1 VDATYP
7 LTQAAVGR
15 TAWESAIAP
24 FGAAPGCD
32 LPQAVEASAAAGR
45 LPPFAV
51 DLARLEWHWHRTLG
65 MPAPSRANLE
75 EVVINPTLGLV
86 KTAWKVASAFASEVV
101 RAGMSV
107 ERGEEWC
114 LMWRHPDDGA
124 PRFRTATP
132 DELLVLKMIA
142 EQTPREDVAAAHQ
155 VNIGAIDRAFSAAAR
170 AGFLLAPPSR
180 IRRTGGRATA
190 AEGIADRFLVSNSF
204 TLQWHITN
212 SCDLRCRHCYDRTL
226 PSPLTLGQGV
236 GVLASLREF
245 CLRRHVQGHV
255 CFTGGNPFLHGRFE
269 ELYRAAA
276 ELGFNTSILGN
287 PTARARLE
295 RLCAIQKPSYFQ
307 VSLEGL
313 PAHNDFMRGKGHFD
327 RTLEFLDVLAEL
339 RIPSQVMLTL
349 TRDNLDQVL
358 PLADRL
364 RGRVD
369 DFTFN
374 RLAQVG
380 EGAILAG
387 PDPAAYASFLHEYAD
402 ACERNPILALKD
414 NLLNVARDAKRLPLF
429 GGCTGHGCGAAF
441 NFIALLPDGEAHAC
455 RKFPSPIGSVLEL
468 GIEGVYDSERA
479 RRYRDGCNGCQ
490 GCRLRPVCGSCMAV
504 TYGRG
509 EDPLTAR
516 DPHCF
521 FDQAPPAPLR
531 RSA

>member
-1 VDATYP
+1 MDATSP
-7 LTQAAVGR
+7 LT
-15 TAWESAIAP
+15 
-24 FGAAPGCD
+24 
-32 LPQAVEASAAAGR
+32 GR
-45 LPPFAV
+45 LPPFGA
-51 DLARLEWHWHRTLG
+51 DLARLEQQWHRLLET
-65 MPAPSRANLE
+65 PAPSRADLE
-75 EVVINPTLGLV
+75 EVVINPTLGLIR
-86 KTAWKVASAFASEVV
+86 TDWKLSGAFATEAVGP
-101 RAGMSV
+101 AMTV
-107 ERGEEWC
+107 EPGEEWC
-114 LMWRHPDDGA
+114 LMWRHPGDGA

-132 DELLVLKMIA
+132 EELLVLKMVA
-142 EQTPREDVAAAHQ
+142 EGTPREDVAAAHR
-155 VNIGAIDRAFSAAAR
+155 VNIGAIDRAFTAAAR
-170 AGFLLAPPSR
+170 AGLLLAPPSR
-180 IRRTGGRATA
+180 IRRTGERAA
-190 AEGIADRFLVSNSF
+190 AAPGVPERFLVADTF

-226 PSPLTLGQGV
+226 PSPLTLGQGI

-276 ELGFNTSILGN
+276 ELGFDTSILGN
-287 PTARARLE
+287 PTSRDKLE
-295 RLCAIQKPSYFQ
+295 RLCAIQKPSCFQ

-313 PAHNDFMRGKGHFD
+313 PTHDDYMRGAGHFD
-327 RTLEFLDVLAEL
+327 RTLQFLEVLTGL

-380 EGAILAG
+380 EGASLAA
-387 PDPAAYASFLHEYAD
+387 PDPAAYASFLEEYAD
-402 ACERNPILALKD
+402 ACGENPILALKD
-414 NLLNVARDAKRLPLF
+414 NLLNVVRDQRQLPLF

-455 RKFPSPIGSVLEL
+455 RKFPSPIGNVLEL
-468 GIEGVYDSERA
+468 GVEGVYESAPA
-479 RRYRDGCNGCQ
+479 RRYREGCSACS

-509 EDPLTAR
+509 EDPLSTR
-516 DPHCF
+516 DRHCF
-521 FDQAPPAPLR
+521 FEQAPQTLAGEAEISLPVR
-531 RSA
+531 